1 MLGALVFSNIG
12 YAKRFKSTKMVK
24 ICAHRDYL
32 LDDSDTELAIVLQ
45 TNNEICV
52 QYRVKIYVLQCLV
65 HSAYSPQMDER
76 QVQAAINTTQQT
88 N

>member
-1 MLGALVFSNIG
+1 MLGALVLSNIG

-24 ICAHRDYL
+24 ICVHRDYL
-32 LDDSDTELAIVLQ
+32 LDDSDTKLAIVLQ

-52 QYRVKIYVLQCLV
+52 QYRVKIYVVQCLV
-65 HSAYSPQMDER
+65 HNASSPQMDEQ